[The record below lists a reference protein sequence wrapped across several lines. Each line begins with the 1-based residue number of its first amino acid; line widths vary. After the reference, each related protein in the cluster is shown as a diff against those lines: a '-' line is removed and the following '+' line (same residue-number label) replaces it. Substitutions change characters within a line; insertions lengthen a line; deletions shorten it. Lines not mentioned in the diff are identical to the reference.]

1 MMHHNTVKE
10 ACYLHPPGSST
21 IMFRNWWLLALK
33 GLLMLGMGAYI
44 LFHAEMALATIV
56 FYLGIVAVV
65 GGVSEVVLAVLN
77 REGPQW
83 TGYLLEGLLDIGIGI
98 LLLAKPGVVG
108 LIPVL
113 LGIWIVSSGVLLLIR
128 TFRARNEGDV
138 SWANWLVLSILLI
151 VLGLWLVLDPMG
163 TLVSVTWLLGLVMLA
178 FGLLVMLIALRM
190 RRAHTAIRKAAEK
203 LDRQG
208 I

>member
-1 MMHHNTVKE
+1 
-10 ACYLHPPGSST
+10 
-21 IMFRNWWLLALK
+21 MFRNWWLLALK